1 MKALFGTNTAQKCN
15 RLLSWGAL
23 LMLVGCATGQ
33 PGPASVNPEVQ
44 QLGKGGYRLEPSRG
58 DREVPEAPYR
68 TGAMWEKAVPTN
80 QWYSSVMFT
89 QWSEVLHAHP
99 LTFKATP
106 EGLEMGLPQ
115 KKIVPTPRKDV
126 EVFYP
131 HGADL
136 VLAPTGFEP
145 EAAKLADHGD
155 WSIDVAFEQGDQQMV
170 STLSHGSPYAYFE
183 LTTGDL
189 QVKPAPG
196 FEASVFS
203 GDSRVLLVE
212 GAGKTYAVFGP
223 SGGLWSSADSTG
235 SEAPPQPTFGDQE
248 QLVVYDGRLHPELNW
263 GTYNPEGQINVTDS
277 EGDSVF
283 FMDRDDREDKFLQIR
298 KSGQDGN
305 IFMVFGEEQGP
316 QRADLSYWAAQGEL
330 VFDLRLN
337 QADSGAEF
345 LVKLDSGWPNVSD
358 YSVPLPEPGTWQTF
372 RIPVRDILANGNR
385 YSPGAFADIT
395 KLTNLVVLEPTG
407 PMSVDVDN
415 VRFEIN
421 PDLAPADRSG
431 WVLNLPK
438 DRRYASAAVLPN
450 SRAVTVR
457 YFLRSAYTFIRD
469 TRAEWEV
476 DRANSEVITHFRT
489 TTEQHEGF
497 TAPPIVGLYPHH
509 YDENASLPK
518 AKRGAL
524 DSIRG
529 PIQLY
534 ATNDFTT
541 RLRYPGFVPA
551 WPGVQTEDFRDALET
566 QISRDAARAR
576 SMILEIGWGP
586 YWQGKGL
593 QRITQLMNVA
603 EAQGETAIR
612 DRLLDLTRER
622 MEEWLSG
629 TSAKTYFHYS
639 PGIGT
644 VVSYPEEYDAVK
656 NLNDHHFHYGYW
668 IRAASDIA
676 LQDPE
681 WGKPENWGAMIDLLV
696 SDIATAER
704 GRRDFPYLRA
714 FDPYEGHGWA
724 GGTGMDPNGNNQ
736 ESSSESINAWAG
748 LIQWGAATG
757 RPELVDLGMYLY
769 ATEIQ
774 SVNHYWFDIHGRS
787 LPPEYQNEQVSI
799 VFGGRLAHTTWWTD
813 EPRQIH
819 GINLLPLTP
828 SSTYLAASPEFVKRN
843 LEALDREMVIYQD
856 RGKVAN
862 PKDIWQDLFAKY
874 LALVD
879 PQAGFERW
887 DEYGSFEL
895 GDTRSHAL
903 HWLSFLREV
912 GPPDLSVTADT
923 PHYAVF
929 RQADGTRTY
938 LVFNP
943 SATPTSVTF
952 SDGTVVEALPNQ
964 LSQAQSK

>member
-1 MKALFGTNTAQKCN
+1 MLAGAGCTPG
-15 RLLSWGAL
+15 LSGP
-23 LMLVGCATGQ
+23 T
-33 PGPASVNPEVQ
+33 PGEPVRENPEVKR
-44 QLGKGGYRLEPSRG
+44 LGKGGYRLVPSRG

-68 TGAMWEKAVPTN
+68 TGVMWERAVPTN
-80 QWYSSVMFT
+80 QWYSSVVFT
-89 QWSEVLHAHP
+89 QWSEVLHANP

-106 EGLEMGLPQ
+106 AGLEMGLPQ
-115 KKIVPTPRKDV
+115 KQIVPTPREDV

-136 VLAPTGFEP
+136 VFSPTAFAPES
-145 EAAKLADHGD
+145 AKLANHGD
-155 WSIDVAFEQGDQQMV
+155 WSIDVALEQGAEQML
-170 STLSHGSPYAYFE
+170 STIAHGSPYAYFR
-183 LTTGDL
+183 LSSGDL

-196 FEASVFS
+196 LEAVPFK

-212 GAGKTYAVFGP
+212 GKGKTYAVFGP
-223 SGGLWSSADSTG
+223 SGSLWSNAADSG
-235 SEAPPQPTFGDQE
+235 SDSPKQPTFGQE
-248 QLVVYDGRLHPELNW
+248 QTLVVYDGRLHPELNW
-263 GTYNPEGQINVTDS
+263 GTYNPEGKISVTDS
-277 EGDSVF
+277 DDDSVF
-283 FMDRDDREDKFLQIR
+283 FMDREDREDKFLKIR
-298 KSGQDGN
+298 KNGTDGN
-305 IFMVFGEEQGP
+305 IFTVYGEEQGP

-330 VFDLRLN
+330 VLDLRVN
-337 QADSGAEF
+337 SADPGVEL

-358 YSVPLPEPGTWQTF
+358 YSVPLPDPGTWTTV
-372 RIPVRDILANGNR
+372 RVPVRDILANSNR
-385 YSPGAFADIT
+385 FSPGAYADIT
-395 KLTNLVVLEPTG
+395 KMVNLVVLEPTG
-407 PMSVDVDN
+407 NMSVDVDN
-415 VRFEIN
+415 IRFEIN
-421 PDLAPADRSG
+421 PDLAPVDRSG
-431 WVLNLPK
+431 WVLSLPK
-438 DRRYASAAVLPN
+438 ERRYVSAAVLPN

-457 YFLRSAYTFIRD
+457 YFLRSAYTFITD
-469 TRAEWEV
+469 TKAEWEV
-476 DRANSEVITHFRT
+476 DRSRSEVVTRFQAV
-489 TTEQHEGF
+489 TEQFEGF
-497 TAPPIVGLYPHH
+497 TAPPIIGLYPHH
-509 YDENASLPK
+509 YHENSKLPK
-518 AKRGAL
+518 SKRGVL
-524 DSIRG
+524 ESIRG

-534 ATNDFTT
+534 ASSDFTT
-541 RLRYPGFVPA
+541 RHRYPGFVPY
-551 WPGVQTEDFRDALET
+551 WPGVVDEDSRDALAT
-566 QISRDAARAR
+566 QLSRDAARAR
-576 SMILEIGWGP
+576 SLILEIGWGP

-593 QRITQLMNVA
+593 QRITQLMSVA
-603 EAQGETAIR
+603 DAQGEESIR
-612 DRLLDLTRER
+612 ERLLDLTRER
-622 MEEWLSG
+622 MAEWLSG
-629 TSAKTYFHYS
+629 ESNKTYFHYS

-644 VVSYPEEYDAVK
+644 LVSYPEEYDAVK

-676 LQDPE
+676 LRDPE

-696 SDIATAER
+696 ADIATAER
-704 GRRDFPYLRA
+704 GRKDFPYLRS

-736 ESSSESINAWAG
+736 ESSSESLNAWAG
-748 LIQWGAATG
+748 LIQWGAVTG
-757 RPELVDLGMYLY
+757 RPDLVDLGIYLY
-769 ATEIQ
+769 TTEIQ
-774 SVNHYWFDIHGRS
+774 SVNHYWFDIHGLS
-787 LPPEYQNEQVSI
+787 LPPEYVNEEVSI

-819 GINLLPLTP
+819 GINLLPLTS
-828 SSTYLAASPEFVKRN
+828 SSTYLATSPEFVRRN
-843 LEALDREMVIYQD
+843 LEALDREMVIYRD
-856 RGKVAN
+856 RGKAAN

-952 SDGTVVEALPNQ
+952 SDGTVVEALPGQ
-964 LSQAQSK
+964 LTQHRAQ